1 MSATDQLNRSITLI
15 NVFTVTPEKHN
26 TAADKI
32 AHIYKTF
39 VCNQPGFISATI
51 QKSLDGAK
59 VAAVAQWESQ
69 VALSTMQQNSEFH
82 HLLKLLDGEIIGA
95 EPHLYETIASI
106 GS

>member
-1 MSATDQLNRSITLI
+1 MSVTDQLNRSITLI

-39 VCNQPGFISATI
+39 VCHQPGFISATI

-69 VALSTMQQNSEFH
+69 AALD
-82 HLLKLLDGEIIGA
+82 LLGNRG
-95 EPHLYETIASI
+95 
-106 GS
+106 